1 MATLHPPYPELLW
14 QAQLLAGNAS
24 GLAVIVVV
32 TGEGKIHLN
41 HKNGS
46 EIP

>member
-1 MATLHPPYPELLW
+1 MATLHLPTQSCLW
-14 QAQLLAGNAS
+14 QAPLAGNAS
-24 GLAVIVVV
+24 GLAVIGVV
-32 TGEGKIHLN
+32 TGGGKIHLN